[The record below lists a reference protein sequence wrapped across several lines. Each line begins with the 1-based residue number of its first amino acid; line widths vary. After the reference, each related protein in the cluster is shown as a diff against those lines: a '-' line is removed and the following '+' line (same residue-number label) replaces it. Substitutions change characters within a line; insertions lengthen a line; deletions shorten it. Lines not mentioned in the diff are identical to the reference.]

1 MKVYFIGAGPGDP
14 GLLTLKG
21 KKVIEKADIIIYAGS
36 LTSKNILKLAKKG
49 AEIYDSAGMT
59 LDDIFEL
66 FREAKS
72 TDKVIARIH
81 SGDPS
86 IYGATQ
92 EQMDWCEDEKIDYEV
107 IPGVSSFAA
116 ACASLKQEL
125 TLPGVSQT
133 VILTRISG
141 RTEVPKNEDLGELA
155 KIGSTMVIFLSVQEI
170 DRVVE
175 SLKAGYSLATPVAV
189 VERASWP
196 DEKKVIGCLHDIAAK
211 VKDAGIK
218 SQALII
224 VGHILEKDYQR
235 SRLYDKHFEHSFR
248 KKRI

>member
-14 GLLTLKG
+14 ELLTLKA

-36 LTSKNILKLAKKG
+36 LTNKDILKLAKKG
-49 AEIYDSAGMT
+49 AKIYDSARMT
-59 LDDIFEL
+59 LDDIFKL
-66 FREAKS
+66 LREAKS

-155 KIGSTMVIFLSVQEI
+155 KI
-170 DRVVE
+170 
-175 SLKAGYSLATPVAV
+175 
-189 VERASWP
+189 
-196 DEKKVIGCLHDIAAK
+196 
-211 VKDAGIK
+211 
-218 SQALII
+218 
-224 VGHILEKDYQR
+224 
-235 SRLYDKHFEHSFR
+235 
-248 KKRI
+248 